1 MTYQL
6 FYSPGACSLAAHI
19 VLEEVSAPFELKRVD
34 FAAGEQR
41 GEAFRALNPKGRVP
55 VLVIPGEPQTL
66 TELSAILFYLARRHP
81 DFGLVPIGEPLA
93 EARVEEQL
101 SWLTG
106 WVHGVGFALIWRP
119 ERFTDEAGAR
129 EAMAARGKAI
139 VETAFAAIEARLADD
154 RTWSMGTRFSIVD
167 PLLLVLF
174 RWGNRIGLAMG
185 ERYPAWSRLAWRM
198 VDRPAVTRVLEREGV
213 SIEG

>member
-19 VLEEVSAPFELKRVD
+19 VLEEVGADFQLRRVD

-41 GEAFRALNPKGRVP
+41 GEAFLAINPKGRVP
-55 VLVIPGEPQTL
+55 ALAIPDEPKAL

-81 DFGLVPIGEPLA
+81 DFGLAPIGDPLA

-106 WVHGVGFALIWRP
+106 WVHAVGFALIWRA
-119 ERFTDEAGAR
+119 ERFTDQAGAK
-129 EAMAARGKAI
+129 EAMAAKGRTI
-139 VETAFAAIEARLADD
+139 VDAAFADIEARLADG
-154 RTWSMGTRFSIVD
+154 RAWSMGERFSIVD
-167 PLLLVLF
+167 PFLLVLF
-174 RWGNRIGLAMG
+174 RWGNRIGLPMA
-185 ERYPAWSRLAWRM
+185 ERHPAWSRLAWRM

>member
-19 VLEEVSAPFELKRVD
+19 VLEEVGADFSLERVD
-34 FAAGEQR
+34 LAGGAQRSAAFL
-41 GEAFRALNPKGRVP
+41 AINPKGRVP
-55 VLVIPGEPQTL
+55 VLAIPEEPKAL
-66 TELSAILFYLARRHP
+66 TELSAILVYLARRHP
-81 DFGLVPIGEPLA
+81 DFGLAPIGDPHA

-101 SWLTG
+101 AWLTS
-106 WVHGVGFALIWRP
+106 WVHGVGFSLIWRP
-119 ERFTDEAGAR
+119 ERFTDEAKAR
-129 EAMAARGKAI
+129 KAMAARGRDI
-139 VETAFAAIEARLADD
+139 VEAAYTEIEARLADG
-154 RTWSMGTRFSIVD
+154 RTWSMGERFSIVD

-174 RWGNRIGLAMG
+174 RWGNRIGLPMA
-185 ERYPAWSRLAWRM
+185 ERHPAWSSLAWRM